1 MTKGIYIAGA
11 GKDAGK
17 TTLCLGLLSRFRE
30 VLPEGVSFI
39 KPLGQKTTAVEGEQV
54 GQDSWFVDRALGMG
68 LSLEK
73 AAPFA
78 ASSGAASRYIRVGE
92 PTDLPGR
99 IRRAYKAMGRKG
111 RTVLV
116 EGTGHPGVGSV
127 FDMSNARTA
136 KILGTPVLLILDG
149 GIGSTIDR
157 FNLCASMFHH
167 YDVPVLGVVINRI
180 IPGKMDKVK
189 ELLGKWF
196 AERSIPVFGY
206 IPYEDSIARPSLG
219 IMQRV
224 LGAEPV
230 VDFNG
235 ATHDRV
241 AGHITAFGS
250 AEQVL
255 KQIGR
260 DPFRSVLVDH
270 SRPDV
275 LDAIVVFRISG
286 GIGPGAVIV
295 CGGELD
301 SRRTEAFRKAGI
313 PLYATGQDLEASA
326 GKLTRRIFKVEPHE
340 DDKIRRIV
348 ELVKEH
354 VDTDALISAIRGDSS
369 VEADDRPGRFKRFLH
384 WAFHR

>member
-30 VLPEGVSFI
+30 VLPKGVSFI
-39 KPLGQKTTAVEGEQV
+39 KPLGQKTTHVKGEQV
-54 GQDSWFVDRALGMG
+54 GQDSWFVDQALGMG

-78 ASSGAASRYIRVGE
+78 ASSGAATRYIRVGE

-99 IRRAYKAMGRKG
+99 IRRAYKALGRKG
-111 RTVLV
+111 QTVLV

-136 KILGTPVLLILDG
+136 KILGTPVLLVLDG

-196 AERSIPVFGY
+196 GERNIPVFGY

-230 VDFNG
+230 VDFKG
-235 ATHDRV
+235 ETEDPV

-250 AEQVL
+250 AEEVLRQVA
-255 KQIGR
+255 K
-260 DPFRSVLVDH
+260 DPHRSVLVAH
-270 SRPDV
+270 SRPEV
-275 LDAIVVFRISG
+275 LDAIVVSKISG
-286 GIGPGAVIV
+286 GKGPGAVII
-295 CGGELD
+295 CGGEPD
-301 SRRTEAFRKAGI
+301 ARRTEAFRKSGI
-313 PLYATGQDLEASA
+313 PLYATGKGLEASA

-340 DDKIRRIV
+340 DDKIKRIV
-348 ELVKEH
+348 ELIKEH
-354 VDTDALISAIRGDSS
+354 VDTHGVIAAIQGENSLDTS
-369 VEADDRPGRFKRFLH
+369 EKPGRLKRFFR